1 MYRKSRFLVTLAASA
16 ITFGCLWFSL
26 GSDNFNRGHK
36 FSEREHC
43 GTEMCGHQRPCYDE
57 TKVIHADKV
66 VIINDEVKTDS
77 IVK

>member
-1 MYRKSRFLVTLAASA
+1 MYRKSRFLVTLAAAA

-43 GTEMCGHQRPCYDE
+43 GTEMCGE